1 MSISTEQLSYT
12 TLSMHLANKNSKSIC
27 QLAICVVEKGNIIYN
42 KKFAIKP
49 KTTNFSFTSY
59 HGITFKN
66 VKNAPTFDLVWKEI
80 SPYIENKN
88 IIVFD
93 TAKAKKQ
100 LESTL
105 SLYNISAPKCN
116 YISLPSLF
124 SNLQD
129 WSFDGLSDAT
139 DYDDVI
145 IRGDAS
151 SNLDLYNHAV
161 NVLAERGS
169 TSLKKALGIKS
180 ISRKKSLT
188 NNMASKTNSIKV
200 STNNPISDT
209 SNIEKTSTK
218 KTNKEKTSKGL
229 FSSLFSIF
237 KK

>member
-1 MSISTEQLSYT
+1 MSIPTEQLSYT
-12 TLSMHLANKNSKSIC
+12 TLSIHLANKNSKSIC
-27 QLAICVVEKGNIIYN
+27 QLAICVVENGNIIYN
-42 KKFAIKP
+42 KKFAIRP

-59 HGITFKN
+59 HGISFED

-80 SPYIENKN
+80 ASYIENKN
-88 IIVFD
+88 IIVFN
-93 TAKAKKQ
+93 TTSTKKQ
-100 LESTL
+100 IENTL
-105 SLYNISAPKCN
+105 SLYNIPAPECN
-116 YISLPSLF
+116 YINLPSLF
-124 SNLQD
+124 PNLED
-129 WSFDGLSDAT
+129 WSFEGLSKAI
-139 DYDDVI
+139 DYDDIV

-151 SNLDLYNHAV
+151 SNLDLYNHAI